1 MKRTC
6 ESTLH
11 TYDDG
16 FDDET
21 DREERISYSEMGP
34 KKDKKKGKDKKG
46 AADDTAENGGVLTPE
61 DQVKLLGCV
70 NRSLQQQLADRHELA
85 VRAMEAKRELQNRVS
100 DLQRDFE
107 AGKND
112 TFGITQDMT
121 RQYKSMQEELLNR
134 INALENT
141 NTELR
146 DQLELARVHL
156 EDVKR
161 EKDSVIANKNSEI
174 QELKAKM
181 EEMAAEFG
189 DMLKETLDR
198 MRERIEIS
206 NTSYDNE
213 SGQPMMRRLDE
224 FNLGGSPSKP
234 IQPVK

>member
-1 MKRTC
+1 
-6 ESTLH
+6 
-11 TYDDG
+11 
-16 FDDET
+16 
-21 DREERISYSEMGP
+21 MGP

-46 AADDTAENGGVLTPE
+46 ADESADNGGVLTPE
-61 DQVKLLGCV
+61 DQVKMLGCV
-70 NRSLQQQLADRHELA
+70 NRSLQLQLADRHEMA
-85 VRAMEAKRELQNRVS
+85 VKAMEAKKELQGRVT
-100 DLQRDFE
+100 DLQKDFE
-107 AGKND
+107 MGKTQ

-146 DQLELARVHL
+146 DQLGTYVHTFELARVHL
-156 EDVKR
+156 EEVKR
-161 EKDSVIANKNSEI
+161 EKDGVIGSKNSEI

-213 SGQPMMRRLDE
+213 SGQPMMRRLEE
-224 FNLGGSPSKP
+224 FNLSGSPS
-234 IQPVK
+234 ISMQPVK

>member
-1 MKRTC
+1 
-6 ESTLH
+6 
-11 TYDDG
+11 
-16 FDDET
+16 
-21 DREERISYSEMGP
+21 MGP
-34 KKDKKKGKDKKG
+34 KKDKKKGKEKKDES
-46 AADDTAENGGVLTPE
+46 ADNGGVLTPE
-61 DQVKLLGCV
+61 DQVKVLGCM
-70 NRSLQQQLADRHELA
+70 NRSLQQQLADRQELA
-85 VRAMEAKRELQNRVS
+85 VKALEAKRELQTRVA

-107 AGKND
+107 TGRSQ

-141 NTELR
+141 NMELR

-156 EDVKR
+156 EEVKR
-161 EKDSVIANKNSEI
+161 EKDGALAGKNNEI

-189 DMLKETLDR
+189 DMLKETLDK

-213 SGQPMMRRLDE
+213 SNTPMMRRLEE
-224 FNLGGSPSKP
+224 FNLGSSSPSKP
-234 IQPVK
+234 LVK

>member
-1 MKRTC
+1 MECRGLYRSEILRSAD
-6 ESTLH
+6 ES
-11 TYDDG
+11 
-16 FDDET
+16 
-21 DREERISYSEMGP
+21 
-34 KKDKKKGKDKKG
+34 
-46 AADDTAENGGVLTPE
+46 ADNGGGLTPE
-61 DQVKLLGCV
+61 DQVKMLGCV
-70 NRSLQQQLADRHELA
+70 NRSLQLQLADRHEMA
-85 VRAMEAKRELQNRVS
+85 VKAMEAKKELQGRVT
-100 DLQRDFE
+100 DLQKDFE
-107 AGKND
+107 MGKTQ

-146 DQLELARVHL
+146 DQLVHL
-156 EDVKR
+156 EEVKR
-161 EKDSVIANKNSEI
+161 EKDGVIGSKNSEI

-213 SGQPMMRRLDE
+213 SGQPMMRRLEE
-224 FNLGGSPSKP
+224 FNLSGSPSKSM
-234 IQPVK
+234 QPVK

>member
-6 ESTLH
+6 ESARR

-21 DREERISYSEMGP
+21 NREDGISFSEMGP

-46 AADDTAENGGVLTPE
+46 AADDTTENGGVLTPE

-146 DQLELARVHL
+146 DQTGARAL
-156 EDVKR
+156 GRR
-161 EKDSVIANKNSEI
+161 EARER
-174 QELKAKM
+174 QQ
-181 EEMAAEFG
+181 MAAEFG

>member
-1 MKRTC
+1 
-6 ESTLH
+6 
-11 TYDDG
+11 
-16 FDDET
+16 
-21 DREERISYSEMGP
+21 MGP

-46 AADDTAENGGVLTPE
+46 ADESADNGGVLTPE
-61 DQVKLLGCV
+61 DQVKMLGCV
-70 NRSLQQQLADRHELA
+70 NRSLQLQLADRHEMA
-85 VRAMEAKRELQNRVS
+85 VKAMEAKKELQGRVT
-100 DLQRDFE
+100 DLQKDFE
-107 AGKND
+107 MGKTQ

-146 DQLELARVHL
+146 DQLVHL
-156 EDVKR
+156 EEVKR
-161 EKDSVIANKNSEI
+161 EKDGVIGSKNSEI

-213 SGQPMMRRLDE
+213 SGQPMMRRLEE
-224 FNLGGSPSKP
+224 FNLSGSPSKSM
-234 IQPVK
+234 QPVK

>member
-1 MKRTC
+1 MECRGLYRSEILRSAD
-6 ESTLH
+6 ES
-11 TYDDG
+11 
-16 FDDET
+16 
-21 DREERISYSEMGP
+21 
-34 KKDKKKGKDKKG
+34 
-46 AADDTAENGGVLTPE
+46 ADNGGVLTPE
-61 DQVKLLGCV
+61 DQVKMLGCV
-70 NRSLQQQLADRHELA
+70 NRSLQLQLADRHEMA
-85 VRAMEAKRELQNRVS
+85 VKAMEAKKELQGRVT
-100 DLQRDFE
+100 DLQKDFE
-107 AGKND
+107 MGKTQ

-146 DQLELARVHL
+146 DQLVHL
-156 EDVKR
+156 EEVKR
-161 EKDSVIANKNSEI
+161 EKDGVIGSKNSEI

-213 SGQPMMRRLDE
+213 SGQPMMRRLEE
-224 FNLGGSPSKP
+224 FNLSGSPSKSM
-234 IQPVK
+234 QPVK

>member
-1 MKRTC
+1 
-6 ESTLH
+6 
-11 TYDDG
+11 
-16 FDDET
+16 
-21 DREERISYSEMGP
+21 MGP

-46 AADDTAENGGVLTPE
+46 ADESTDNGGVLTPE
-61 DQVKLLGCV
+61 DQVKMLGCV
-70 NRSLQQQLADRHELA
+70 NRSLQLQLADRHEMA
-85 VRAMEAKRELQNRVS
+85 VKAMEAKKELQGRVLE
-100 DLQRDFE
+100 LQRDFE
-107 AGKND
+107 SGK
-112 TFGITQDMT
+112 TQTLGITQDMT

-134 INALENT
+134 INTLENT

-156 EDVKR
+156 EEVKR
-161 EKDSVIANKNSEI
+161 EKDSVIGGKNSEI

-213 SGQPMMRRLDE
+213 SGQPMMRRLEE
-224 FNLGGSPSKP
+224 FNLSGSPSKSL
-234 IQPVK
+234 QPVK